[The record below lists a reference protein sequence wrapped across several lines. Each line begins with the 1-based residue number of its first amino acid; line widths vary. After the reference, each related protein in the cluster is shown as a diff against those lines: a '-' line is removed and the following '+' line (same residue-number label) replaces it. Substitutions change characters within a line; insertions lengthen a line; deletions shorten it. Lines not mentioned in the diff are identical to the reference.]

1 MQTDK
6 REVSFILIPLI
17 LSILV
22 VGCATTQKKPD
33 TSDSTE
39 AAVNGVG
46 YKPVYVMVQG
56 KWEQSYPPM
65 ANKLPFYYQEWQ
77 EGEVKSVSEGYVG
90 WDFNNDG
97 RIDMVQSLN
106 SQGKAIETAFDFDL
120 DGSVDYVEKAAVK

>member
-1 MQTDK
+1 MQTAK
-6 REVSFILIPLI
+6 REVSLILTPLI

-22 VGCATTQKKPD
+22 VGCATTQKEPD
-33 TSDSTE
+33 TSDSKET
-39 AAVNGVG
+39 AVNEGELNS
-46 YKPVYVMVQG
+46 VYVVVQG
-56 KWEQSYPPM
+56 KWEQGYPPM

-90 WDFNNDG
+90 WDFNGDG

-120 DGSVDYVEKAAVK
+120 DGRVDYIEKGVEK